1 MQTPI
6 FEKASDWN
14 QENLD
19 ATAIDPKT
27 QSLFETALVN
37 LDRAFTSAMQSCEV
51 VAQVVKDIILGEKN
65 DLRCQTNEK
74 FEPED
79 IPAKLAD
86 ATGNK
91 SVDAITERFFGGQQ
105 Q

>member
-6 FEKASDWN
+6 FEKAGDWI

-19 ATAIDPKT
+19 ATTIDPKT
-27 QSLFETALVN
+27 KSLFEAAQAN
-37 LDRAFTSAMQSCEV
+37 LDRAFSDAMQNCEE
-51 VAQVVKDIILGEKN
+51 VAQIVKDIILGEKK
-65 DLRCQTNEK
+65 DLRCQTNQK

-91 SVDAITERFFGGQQ
+91 SVDVITERFFRGQ
-105 Q
+105 